1 MNGLRARHR
10 PSEPV
15 RITFDGVPVEASA
28 GESVAAALL
37 AAGERVLSNGK
48 DGSPRGLYCGMGVCH
63 DCLVVIDGQTGQRA
77 CMTTVR
83 SGMDVR
89 RHVALPALLDA
100 GLVDLAPLP
109 TGPIRTEA
117 FDVVVVGGGPAGLS
131 AALEAQRGGAAVL
144 LVDERAGL
152 GGQYF
157 KQPATAAA
165 TPETGPDRQARAGC
179 DLIAQARDSGATL
192 LSETIVWGAFR
203 TAENII
209 QLGLVQAGAAWLVTA
224 RMLVIATGAFER
236 PVNVAGWTL
245 PGVMTT
251 GAAQTLLRAY
261 GVLAGRRVV
270 VAGNGPLNLQVA
282 RELTKAG
289 AQVRGV
295 VESAAAPWTRPG
307 RALAALAAGPL
318 LASQGL
324 AALATL
330 KRAGTPVWWN
340 QRVTAIEGDGC
351 VERVVVTQA
360 GSPGSTRIIETDAV
374 LLSEGFWPSSE
385 LARLLGCR
393 HRALSKAGTTHLEAE
408 VEASG
413 ATSQRDVFVVG
424 EAARF
429 GGAQVAMVQGAMA
442 GAEAARRLRPPAS
455 TLPIPM
461 MLPRQ
466 LRFQRALWRLFE
478 ARPPEPL
485 DKASD
490 DLVVCRCEA
499 LSAGLLRKAIASH
512 GIGDLATLKRL
523 TRAGMGRCQGRYCAG
538 TLRRLFDGS
547 SDPDGGLLAPQMPL
561 RPVALAA
568 LAREKTEWGG
578 HKRSVLPEAHD
589 AAGEPLALSE
599 AETVII
605 GAGIVGVVTAL
616 YLSGA
621 GHDVVL
627 IERGMP
633 NAAASGGNAGSLHAQ
648 LLSFD
653 HGPRAAGRA
662 SRTAA
667 TLALQKAS
675 IDLWRRLEIET
686 ASDFEMAL
694 TGGLMV
700 AESEQQL
707 AFLAAK
713 AAVERTSGI
722 ESQIIGAG
730 ELRILE
736 PALAMDLCGAA
747 LCRDEGKI
755 NPLVATDALLGAA
768 RQRGL
773 RVYSRTAVQNIT
785 RRPTGFEVGTSRGRL
800 TCRRIVNAAGAWSAR
815 IAALAD
821 APIPVHGAPLQMIAT
836 EAAAPCMTHL
846 IAHADRH
853 LTLKQARNGNFI
865 IGGGW
870 TAGLDPVHGSPRP
883 LRDSLEGNL
892 WVAQRV
898 IPSLRKLHVLRSWAA
913 MNIDIDGAPILGEDP
928 RVPGLFHAVGANGY
942 TLGPILGLTTAE
954 LILHGRAER
963 DISPFGLHRFDEG
976 VSA

>member
-1 MNGLRARHR
+1 MSGLRASHR
-10 PSEPV
+10 PGELV
-15 RITFDGVPVEASA
+15 RITFDGVPLEAYA

-37 AAGERVLSNGK
+37 ASGERVLSRGK

-77 CMTTVR
+77 CLSAVR
-83 SGMDVR
+83 SGMEIR
-89 RHVALPALLDA
+89 RHAAPPALLDA
-100 GLVDLAPLP
+100 GLADLAPLP

-117 FDVVVVGGGPAGLS
+117 YDVVVVGGGPAGLS
-131 AALEAQRGGAAVL
+131 AAVEARRGGAAVL
-144 LVDERAGL
+144 LVDERSGL

-157 KQPATAAA
+157 KQPATPAAI
-165 TPETGPDRQARAGC
+165 PDTGPDRQARAGA
-179 DLIAQARDSGATL
+179 DLIARARESGATL
-192 LSETIVWGAFR
+192 SNETTVWGAFR
-203 TAENII
+203 TPENEV

-236 PVNVAGWTL
+236 PVHVAGWTL

-261 GVLAGRRVV
+261 GVLAGRRIV

-282 RELTKAG
+282 RELAGAG
-289 AQVRGV
+289 AQVVGV
-295 VESAAAPWTRPG
+295 AEGAAAPWTHPG
-307 RALAALAAGPL
+307 RALAALGAGPR
-318 LASQGL
+318 LASQGMAAL
-324 AALATL
+324 AALM
-330 KRAGTPVWWN
+330 RAGTPVWWDH
-340 QRVTAIEGDGC
+340 RVTAIEGDGR
-351 VERVVVTQA
+351 VERVVLTA
-360 GSPGSTRIIETDAV
+360 GNNSGSARTIEADAV
-374 LLSEGFWPSSE
+374 LLSDGFWPSSE

-393 HRALSKAGTTHLEAE
+393 HQAVSRGGTTHLEAE
-408 VEASG
+408 VSLSG
-413 ATSQRDVFVVG
+413 ATSQPDVFVVG

-429 GGAQVAMVQGAMA
+429 GGAQVAMAQGALT
-442 GAEAARRLRPPAS
+442 GAEAARRLGPSASVPPPS
-455 TLPIPM
+455 TTLQ
-461 MLPRQ
+461 RQ

-478 ARPPEPL
+478 AQPPEPL
-485 DKASD
+485 DKAPD
-490 DLVVCRCEA
+490 HLVLCRCEA
-499 LSAGLLRKAIASH
+499 LSAGTLREAIASR

-538 TLRRLFDGS
+538 ALRSLFGGS
-547 SDPDGGLLAPQMPL
+547 SDPDGGLLAPQVPL

-568 LAREKTEWGG
+568 LARQKPEWGG
-578 HKRSVLPEAHD
+578 HKRIVLPEAKD
-589 AAGEPLALSE
+589 VVGEPLPVRE

-605 GAGIVGVVTAL
+605 GAGIVGIVTAL
-616 YLSGA
+616 YLAQA

-627 IERGMP
+627 LERGMP

-653 HGPRAAGRA
+653 HGPKAADRA

-675 IDLWRRLEIET
+675 IDLWRHIEIET
-686 ASDFEMAL
+686 KADFEMAV

-700 AESEQQL
+700 AETEQQL

-713 AAVERTSGI
+713 AAVERSSGI
-722 ESQIIGAG
+722 ETQIIGAS
-730 ELRILE
+730 ELHSLE
-736 PALAMDLCGAA
+736 PALAEDLCGAA
-747 LCRDEGKI
+747 LCLDEGKI
-755 NPLVATDALLGAA
+755 NPLVASGALLGAA
-768 RQRGL
+768 RRGGL
-773 RVYSRTAVQNIT
+773 RVYPRAAVQSIT
-785 RRPTGFEVGTSRGRL
+785 RRPTGFDVGTSRGRL
-800 TCRRIVNAAGAWSAR
+800 ACRRIVNAAGAWSAR
-815 IAALAD
+815 IAALAG

-836 EAAAPCMTHL
+836 EAAAPCVTRL
-846 IAHADRH
+846 VAHADRH
-853 LTLKQARNGNFI
+853 LSLKQARNGNFI

-898 IPSLRKLHVLRSWAA
+898 VPSLRQLHVLRSWAA

-976 VSA
+976 AFA